1 MISEAKWNFFEISLQ
16 FDILTLVEAIRT
28 IYISDLILVSSSNVK
43 IAINVL
49 EAKEV
54 AFTLVIYKKY

>member
-1 MISEAKWNFFEISLQ
+1 VISEAKWNFFEISLQ

-54 AFTLVIYKKY
+54 AFTLVIHKKY